1 MIGMAI
7 FDMILGVIIL
17 GLGILMIVKPTLGWY
32 QQQWRFKEDISEP
45 SDTYISSRKLLGI
58 IILLVGLIF
67 IAGGIMN
74 CF

>member
-7 FDMILGVIIL
+7 FYMILGVIIL
-17 GLGILMIVKPTLGWY
+17 GLGILMIVKPALGWY
-32 QQQWRFKEDISEP
+32 QQQWKFEEDLSEP
-45 SDTYISSRKLLGI
+45 SDMYISLRKLLGI
-58 IILLVGLIF
+58 IILFVGLIF